1 MQQNYRYAYPFSIVN
16 NLCSNDSLVSD
27 NLLFF
32 GTYIFLFWFINFSI
46 RLLWSYIFLSSAIS
60 INDDSHGTN
69 AESPPGSG
77 SIQGEISQYLGEL
90 RTLQPRAA
98 DALAFWNERRAT
110 YSKLAP
116 IAEDLLAA
124 PASQAF
130 VERIFSLCGWL
141 TAGRRNR
148 MQKSLE
154 MRVFLKLNRDL
165 LAH

>member
-1 MQQNYRYAYPFSIVN
+1 MSLSKLMAGRKRESGAWKWFDYDEKIDKTACLVKLKTGK
-16 NLCSNDSLVSD
+16 LCTM
-27 NLLFF
+27 LLS
-32 GTYIFLFWFINFSI
+32 GKNST
-46 RLLWSYIFLSSAIS
+46 

-69 AESPPGSG
+69 TESPPGSG